1 MTRSIIVA
9 ALLALPSA
17 ALAQSAPSPAPSPTP
32 VPDICSGGLSA
43 VVSRPTQ
50 TTSAC
55 VVSRNQVLIESGYQT
70 QTVDATSGSFTF
82 STLPNATIR
91 IGTALRNVEFQVIP
105 PTSIRSAGVTAA
117 GDAGAGLKWQI
128 ASTPTIAYGLN
139 VIATAP
145 TGSNPNG
152 NPNGLGS
159 SNASTYT
166 YNANVQGALSKV
178 FGYGATLSVGS
189 LAAAGTRYTSV
200 IPSADVTLSLPASWT
215 LAAEAFRAT
224 NGEGPATPA
233 HTWFDLAA
241 EKGVGNVQFDL
252 SYGFSNRVAPAPGA
266 PGVRHRYAGFGLS
279 VLR

>member
-1 MTRSIIVA
+1 VIRTLIVA
-9 ALLALPSA
+9 ALVALPSA
-17 ALAQSAPSPAPSPTP
+17 ALAQPAPSPAPSPTP

-55 VVSRNQVLIESGYQT
+55 VVSRNQILLETGYQS
-70 QTVDATSGSFTF
+70 QTVDSAGGSFTF
-82 STLPNATIR
+82 STVPNATIR

-105 PTSIRSAGVTAA
+105 PTSIRSAGISAA

-128 ASTPTIAYGLN
+128 ASTPAVAYGVN

-145 TGSNPNG
+145 TGSDPARS
-152 NPNGLGS
+152 PNGLGS

-166 YNANVQGALSKV
+166 YNANVQGSLGKV
-178 FGYGATLSVGS
+178 FGYGATFSVGS
-189 LAAAGTRYTSV
+189 LASAGTRYTSV
-200 IPSADVTLSLPASWT
+200 IPSLDVTMSLPASWT
-215 LAAEAFRAT
+215 LAAEAFRVS
-224 NGEGPATPA
+224 NGEGPATPS
-233 HTWFDLAA
+233 HTWFDVAA

-252 SYGFSNRVAPAPGA
+252 SYGLSNRVVPVPGA
-266 PGVRHRYAGFGLS
+266 PGVRHSYVGFGLS